1 MRLKTR
7 TLTAIFLVFLLGTLK
22 YVESANW
29 AQVTGVKYQNA
40 NTNPETRWSPRWG
53 HSAAALMLQ
62 RPELRGGEEEP
73 DPLLGPEMYRGG
85 PFPFICPHRRRAI
98 SIVEMFKLSE
108 DDLAYEEVVRNWTDS
123 LELVYIQDF
132 MLGPGPGKYRFE
144 VRAFDPAGNYDLIF
158 EEGRNVHIW
167 IYEPPLPVGLIV
179 GSILGFFAI
188 VGGVY
193 LEVRRR
199 KKKAAMERYAI
210 KRMRRKFKGVQKGG
224 KKGKGKKKKKK
235 GGKKAAAAGDGENP
249 EEDWRGYYDEGKG
262 NKGKKKTK
270 KKKLGKKDEDGKK
283 KKKKKKNKDKDKK
296 KKKKKSKK

>member
-1 MRLKTR
+1 
-7 TLTAIFLVFLLGTLK
+7 
-22 YVESANW
+22 
-29 AQVTGVKYQNA
+29 
-40 NTNPETRWSPRWG
+40 
-53 HSAAALMLQ
+53 
-62 RPELRGGEEEP
+62 
-73 DPLLGPEMYRGG
+73 
-85 PFPFICPHRRRAI
+85 
-98 SIVEMFKLSE
+98 
-108 DDLAYEEVVRNWTDS
+108 
-123 LELVYIQDF
+123 

-158 EEGRNVHIW
+158 EEGRNVHTW
-167 IYEPPLPVGLIV
+167 IYEPPLPVGLIL

-235 GGKKAAAAGDGENP
+235 GGKKATATAGDGENP

-283 KKKKKKNKDKDKK
+283 KKKKKKNKEKDKK
-296 KKKKKSKK
+296 KKKKKSKN

>member
-1 MRLKTR
+1 
-7 TLTAIFLVFLLGTLK
+7 
-22 YVESANW
+22 
-29 AQVTGVKYQNA
+29 
-40 NTNPETRWSPRWG
+40 
-53 HSAAALMLQ
+53 
-62 RPELRGGEEEP
+62 
-73 DPLLGPEMYRGG
+73 
-85 PFPFICPHRRRAI
+85 
-98 SIVEMFKLSE
+98 MFKLSE

-158 EEGRNVHIW
+158 EEGRNVHTW

-235 GGKKAAAAGDGENP
+235 GGKKTAAGDGENP

>member
-1 MRLKTR
+1 MGEDIPVQCVQFPINITCKVLPSARESFAGVIIQERLFILGGYLEKDHYENDVWYR
-7 TLTAIFLVFLLGTLK
+7 DAKVPEATLTTKPTTETSEQLFTYAADEEGCVF
-22 YVESANW
+22 
-29 AQVTGVKYQNA
+29 Q
-40 NTNPETRWSPRWG
+40 
-53 HSAAALMLQ
+53 
-62 RPELRGGEEEP
+62 
-73 DPLLGPEMYRGG
+73 YR
-85 PFPFICPHRRRAI
+85 
-98 SIVEMFKLSE
+98 MFKLSE

-158 EEGRNVHIW
+158 EEGRNVHTW

-210 KRMRRKFKGVQKGG
+210 KRMRRKFKG
-224 KKGKGKKKKKK
+224 
-235 GGKKAAAAGDGENP
+235 
-249 EEDWRGYYDEGKG
+249 

-270 KKKLGKKDEDGKK
+270 KKKLGKKDDDGKK